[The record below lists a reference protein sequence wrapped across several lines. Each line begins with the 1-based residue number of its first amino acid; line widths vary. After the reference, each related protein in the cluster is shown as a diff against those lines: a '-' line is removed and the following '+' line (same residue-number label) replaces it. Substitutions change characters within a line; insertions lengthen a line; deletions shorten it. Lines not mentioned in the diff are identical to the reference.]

1 MSWRVSADNMSD
13 QALCAG
19 VGRSRDNEPASDR
32 RLAALSVASHA
43 KDAEDCAHLLAM
55 LGLTADESEEAG

>member
-1 MSWRVSADNMSD
+1 MSWRLSADNMSD

-19 VGRSRDNEPASDR
+19 VGRSRDNEPAGDR

-43 KDAEDCAHLLAM
+43 IDAEDCARLLDM
-55 LGLTADESEEAG
+55 LGLTAKETA